1 MATDGYS
8 IPDYGG
14 YERQRGDITYK
25 YSQDAATN
33 AYGRFISQQRGQRT
47 LGDMSQAYGRAYP
60 GYKAQFGQRG
70 LSGGGVNSG
79 AMQRSMNQY
88 VGDYARDYGR
98 AQQDQTAELQQY
110 DLQQRNLDQWR
121 NQALQDIETQKAQDI
136 ANAALNLQYWKQA
149 MGGI

>member
-1 MATDGYS
+1 MPTDSPYA

-33 AYGRFISQQRGQRT
+33 AYGRFVSQQRGQRQ
-47 LGDMSQAYGRAYP
+47 LGDMATAYGRAYP

-70 LSGGGVNSG
+70 FRPGVNSG
-79 AMQRSMNQY
+79 VMQRSMQNY

-98 AQQDQTAELQQY
+98 AQQDQTMEMQQY

-121 NQALQDIETQKAQDI
+121 QQALQDIETEKANAI